1 MACGCRQGLVQCML
15 HGRRGMQGTVHNS
28 QGGSA
33 RLQAF
38 LGLAARHRTRGHD
51 NHAVAHPS
59 WVCVKTLFAT

>member
-1 MACGCRQGLVQCML
+1 
-15 HGRRGMQGTVHNS
+15 VHNS

-38 LGLAARHRTRGHD
+38 FGLAAKHRTRGHD

-59 WVCVKTLFAT
+59 WVCVKALFAT